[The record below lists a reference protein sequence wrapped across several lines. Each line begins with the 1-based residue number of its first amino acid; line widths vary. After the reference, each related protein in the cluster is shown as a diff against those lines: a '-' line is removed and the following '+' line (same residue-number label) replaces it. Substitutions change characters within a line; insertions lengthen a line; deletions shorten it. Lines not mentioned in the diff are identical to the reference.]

1 MTPQVLLDALRRL
14 VREEP
19 PLEGRGRYGAA
30 QHEWLG
36 RASHLIREWDRA
48 EAIGFQVAARAMAG
62 NLNRRMNYGTVLT
75 TIHEA
80 IATLESALPADAD
93 HIFGPGAV
101 YDFFKALNELVGSAT
116 RSVFIVDPY
125 MDNSIFDGY
134 LSNLGSS
141 IVARLLVSRHAESV
155 RVAAVSFRAQRG
167 VDVSVRR
174 SKAIH
179 DRVIFIDSAQCWVL
193 GASIKDAAAKK
204 PTYLAPI
211 SADVVPEKLRI
222 YEELWNSAS
231 EIELLVPTDAASRLG

>member
-14 VREEP
+14 LREEP
-19 PLEGRGRYGAA
+19 PLAGRGRYEAV

-36 RASHLIREWDRA
+36 RASYLILEWNRS
-48 EAIGFQVAARAMAG
+48 EAMGFQVAVRAMTG
-62 NLNRRMNYGTVLT
+62 NLNREMNYGRILT

-80 IATLESALPADAD
+80 IATLESTLPADVG

-101 YDFFKALNELVGSAT
+101 YDFFKALNELVGGAT

-125 MDNSIFDGY
+125 MDHRIFDGY

-141 IVARLLVSRHAESV
+141 IAALLLVSHQAESL
-155 RVAAVSFRAQRG
+155 RFAADAFRAQRG

-174 SKAIH
+174 SSAIH

-204 PTYLAPI
+204 PTYLAPL
-211 SADVVPEKLRI
+211 SADVATAKLRI
-222 YEELWNSAS
+222 YEDLWNSAA
-231 EIELLVPTDAASRLG
+231 EI